1 MPGDLQDSALK
12 HHLNGSGNWE
22 ESGGALA
29 GQWGKDGF
37 GGHGV
42 QERP

>member
-1 MPGDLQDSALK
+1 MPGDLQDSALE
-12 HHLNGSGNWE
+12 HHPNGSGSWE
-22 ESGGALA
+22 KRGGALA

-42 QERP
+42 QEKP